1 MNFQKY
7 KDILRDFGRKRAIEF
22 EIFKEDY
29 SERNP
34 PPVNKKVYP
43 SIKFWLALFCGI
55 SAVGASGL
63 RVYDRFFQVAQT
75 SGAGL
80 TISIL
85 EAMFGVGAINI
96 AIVAMSFAVAYM
108 KRKMSDRSLMAG
120 LITAVGISL
129 IAGLGQSFAGLGM
142 AQLMG
147 GFDWVLAIALSALTA
162 LEYLSGD
169 LMGVEWVLFETEKK
183 SSRELYE
190 KENRVWLTH
199 ARANIGAWK
208 SQLVAWA
215 SEQGV
220 DMDDV
225 SEQNELDERIPQNR
239 AKSSKNTVIH
249 RQLFDEIY
257 NTTNELPGVIQTAE
271 LLADKLIQAGEL
283 PPEGKER
290 FVKDKKGSISTS
302 RKRWMLEKGLT
313 KY

>member
-7 KDILRDFGRKRAIEF
+7 KGILEDFGKKREIEF
-22 EIFKEDY
+22 EVFLKDY

-34 PPVNKKVYP
+34 PPINKNVYP

-80 TISIL
+80 TISTL

-96 AIVAMSFAVAYM
+96 AIVAMSFAVAYI
-108 KRKMSDRSLMAG
+108 KRRMSDKSLMAG

-142 AQLMG
+142 AQVM
-147 GFDWVLAIALSALTA
+147 WVLAIALSALTA

-183 SSRELYE
+183 SSKELYE
-190 KENRVWLTH
+190 KEKKIWLTH

-220 DMDDV
+220 NMDDV
-225 SEQNELDERIPQNR
+225 SEQNELV
-239 AKSSKNTVIH
+239 A
-249 RQLFDEIY
+249 
-257 NTTNELPGVIQTAE
+257 LPIV
-271 LLADKLIQAGEL
+271 
-283 PPEGKER
+283 
-290 FVKDKKGSISTS
+290 
-302 RKRWMLEKGLT
+302 
-313 KY
+313 